1 MRRCSMATVRS
12 CAFPPSSGAIERLDM
27 TGTIARSLEHLRLRL
42 RYERLRAAARRSLE
56 HLRFWLRYEH
66 LRAAVRR
73 SGRQQGFTLIE
84 LLLAIG
90 VMALLAVLSWRGLDG
105 MVRAQ
110 ETTRQRADE
119 MLVLQAA
126 RGQGGSALA
135 ALLPMANTTA
145 LDWDGQV
152 LRMTRRSSAVPD
164 EGALVVA
171 WTRRSAAGTGQWLRG
186 ETPPGRTRGQ
196 WQQAWLQ
203 AAQWARTPGVDER
216 RYEVALLP
224 LDGWQIFYYRGG
236 AWSNPL
242 SSSDSGS
249 SSAAIPDGL
258 RLQITLPA
266 SQALAGQL
274 TRDWVN
280 PVLGGRRS

>member
-27 TGTIARSLEHLRLRL
+27 TGTMARSLEHLRLWLRYERLRAAARRSLEHLRLRL

-56 HLRFWLRYEH
+56 PLRLWLRYER
-66 LRAAVRR
+66 LRAAARR
-73 SGRQQGFTLIE
+73 SCRQQGFTLIE

-90 VMALLAVLSWRGLDG
+90 VMALLAVLSWRGVGG
-105 MVRAQ
+105 MGRGGGGAG
-110 ETTRQRADE
+110 RGRGRGRGGG
-119 MLVLQAA
+119 AA
-126 RGQGGSALA
+126 PGG
-135 ALLPMANTTA
+135 
-145 LDWDGQV
+145 
-152 LRMTRRSSAVPD
+152 
-164 EGALVVA
+164 GAGGGA
-171 WTRRSAAGTGQWLRG
+171 GPRRSAAGTGQWLRWQS
-186 ETPPGRTRGQ
+186 PPVRTRGQ